1 MAKRFIDTA
10 IFDDSWY
17 MDLSKDGKIL
27 WLYFITKCDH
37 AGMLT
42 LNIKLCKVQTGIND
56 IPTVIKELGNRLITV
71 SQLLFFIPKFIEFQ
85 YPNFP
90 NSNVKQ
96 QASAIEILS
105 KYQLFNKETLTVT
118 KQLPNSYD
126 NDNDND
132 NDNDIVNVNVNENE
146 EQQKKLNFSF
156 EDFWNLYDKKV
167 GDKDKINKKWQALT
181 DQEREAAIK
190 YIPGYV
196 ASRPDKQF
204 RKDPATF
211 LNNKSWNDEIIQPTT
226 KRNANPLLS
235 EKKRDYSKPQTFK

>member
-1 MAKRFIDTA
+1 MAKRFIDTG

-37 AGMLT
+37 AGILN

-56 IPTVIKELGNRLITV
+56 IPTVIKELGNHLVTV
-71 SQLLFFIPKFIEFQ
+71 RQLLYFIPKYIEFQ

-105 KYQLFNKETLTVT
+105 KYHLFNKETLTVT
-118 KQLPNSYD
+118 QQLPNCYD

-132 NDNDIVNVNVNENE
+132 IDNDIDNVNVNEEKN
-146 EQQKKLNFSF
+146 KKINFPF
-156 EDFWNLYDKKV
+156 EDWWILYDYKKNV
-167 GDKDKINKKWQALT
+167 EKCRIKWNRLSDQEKEECMVKTPDYVKSTPNKK
-181 DQEREAAIK
+181 
-190 YIPGYV
+190 
-196 ASRPDKQF
+196 F
-204 RKDPATF
+204 RKHPLTF
-211 LNNKSWNDEIIQPTT
+211 LNNKSWNDEIIQTVT
-226 KRNANPLLS
+226 R
-235 EKKRDYSKPQTFK
+235 KKDSFGINVAEMDYSSPNQNF

>member
-1 MAKRFIDTA
+1 MAKRFIDTG
-10 IFDDSWY
+10 IFDDAWY

-37 AGMLT
+37 AGMLN

-56 IPTVIKELGNRLITV
+56 IPTVIKELGNRLVTV
-71 SQLLFFIPKFIEFQ
+71 SQLLYFIPKFIEFQ

-118 KQLPNSYD
+118 QQLPNCYD

-132 NDNDIVNVNVNENE
+132 NVNVIVNDNENE
-146 EQQKKLNFSF
+146 KHPKKLNFSF
-156 EDFWNLYDKKV
+156 EYYWNLYDKKV
-167 GDKDKINKKWQALT
+167 GNKDKIIKKWNALT
-181 DQEREAAIK
+181 DHEREAAIK
-190 YIPGYV
+190 YIPGYI
-196 ASRPDKQF
+196 SSKPDKQF

-211 LNNKSWNDEIIQPTT
+211 LNNKSWNDEIILSST
-226 KRNANPLLS
+226 KNNKTHGIP
-235 EKKRDYSKPQTFK
+235 EKKRDYSNPETFK

>member
-1 MAKRFIDTA
+1 MAKRFIDTG
-10 IFDDSWY
+10 IFDDAWY

-37 AGMLT
+37 AGMLS
-42 LNIKLCKVQTGIND
+42 LNIKLCKVQTGINN
-56 IPTVIKELGNRLITV
+56 IPTVIKELGNRLVTV
-71 SQLLFFIPKFIEFQ
+71 NQLLYFIPKFIEFQ

-118 KQLPNSYD
+118 QQLTNSYV

-132 NDNDIVNVNVNENE
+132 NDNVNVNENE
-146 EQQKKLNFSF
+146 KKKVNFSF
-156 EDFWNLYDKKV
+156 ENFWNLYDKKV
-167 GDKDKINKKWQALT
+167 GDKDKIIKKWLALS
-181 DQEREAAIK
+181 DQDREAVIK
-190 YIPGYV
+190 YIPGYIK
-196 ASRPDKQF
+196 SKPDKQY

-211 LNNKSWNDEIIQPTT
+211 LNNKSWNDEIIQSIPK
-226 KRNANPLLS
+226 KRS
-235 EKKRDYSKPQTFK
+235 THGITEKKRDYSKPETFK